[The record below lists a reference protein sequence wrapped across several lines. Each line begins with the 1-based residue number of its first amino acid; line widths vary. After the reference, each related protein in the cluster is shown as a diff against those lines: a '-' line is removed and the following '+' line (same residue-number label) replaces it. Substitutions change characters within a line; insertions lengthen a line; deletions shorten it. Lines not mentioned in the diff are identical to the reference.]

1 MNNRP
6 TSPALEPTEFESTIS
21 IKINEIEYERAEGK
35 TDVLFFFKDESRL
48 SGRRIERKVFVS
60 TKNVFGFCEGRV
72 FPIRR
77 TTARESLCEI
87 DRFTEVI
94 KSTHRKT
101 RQLKNGIRLS
111 YNKEECEKGVR
122 YTVEYEIEYGG
133 NTKHEK
139 IVDLEDLLMTE
150 AINNGHFVDTTEM
163 TLENIFAC
171 VMTKVQMWHCLDAT
185 KPYIWAY
192 KWNGVKAKMIV
203 HEDTTKAY
211 LWRDADNIKIVD
223 FEGYHEFMRNLCM
236 VVEVMDGITVVI
248 EIIGSRFDDDCVYLS
263 ESKSN
268 IKMLNHL
275 RSIMLKAPMRL
286 DGKLL
291 VAQTYFHAPMPK
303 YETNDDHDGFIV
315 VQNDTVIK
323 WKPPTVDVK
332 CVTGDLYAV
341 GDTLIRLDTVGEPD
355 AIYEISPSFK
365 IIRRRND
372 RITSSSKQE
381 YQVFMQSIG
390 LLSIAGP
397 TSTPQSASLTAPSS
411 RSSSS
416 SSSSLS
422 PQLPPFTNVG
432 TMSLVVPTPYTHTH
446 V

>member
-1 MNNRP
+1 MNDRP
-6 TSPALEPTEFESTIS
+6 TSPTPEPTEFESTIS
-21 IKINEIEYERAEGK
+21 IKINETEYERAEGK

-60 TKNVFGFCEGRV
+60 MKNVFGFCEGRV

-77 TTARESLCEI
+77 TTATESLCEI
-87 DRFTEVI
+87 DRFAEVI
-94 KSTHRKT
+94 KSTHRKI
-101 RQLKNGIRLS
+101 RHLENGIRLS
-111 YNKEECEKGVR
+111 YNKEECEKGVM
-122 YTVEYEIEYGG
+122 YTVEYEIEYESDIE
-133 NTKHEK
+133 HER
-139 IVDLEDLLMTE
+139 IVDLEDLLMLE

-171 VMTKVQMWHCLDAT
+171 VMTKVQMWHCFDAT

-192 KWNGVKAKMIV
+192 KWNGVKAKMIM

-211 LWRDADNIKIVD
+211 LWRDADDIKIVD
-223 FEGYHEFMRNLCM
+223 FKGYHEFMKNLCM

-263 ESKSN
+263 ESGSN
-268 IKMLNHL
+268 IKMLNYL
-275 RSIMLKAPMRL
+275 RSIMLEAPMHI
-286 DGKLL
+286 DGKPLI
-291 VAQTYFHAPMPK
+291 AQTYFHSPMPR
-303 YETNDDHDGFIV
+303 YEMKDDHDGFIV
-315 VQNDTVIK
+315 AQNDIVIK

-332 CVTGDLYAV
+332 CVTGNLYAV
-341 GDTLIRLDTVGEPD
+341 GDVMFRLGTVGEPD

-381 YQVFMQSIG
+381 YQVFVQSIG
-390 LLSIAGP
+390 LLSAVDP
-397 TSTPQSASLTAPSS
+397 ASPPQSASLAISSS

-416 SSSSLS
+416 SLSSSSS
-422 PQLPPFTNVG
+422 PPSPP
-432 TMSLVVPTPYTHTH
+432 LLQQQPTPPPPLSER
-446 V
+446 